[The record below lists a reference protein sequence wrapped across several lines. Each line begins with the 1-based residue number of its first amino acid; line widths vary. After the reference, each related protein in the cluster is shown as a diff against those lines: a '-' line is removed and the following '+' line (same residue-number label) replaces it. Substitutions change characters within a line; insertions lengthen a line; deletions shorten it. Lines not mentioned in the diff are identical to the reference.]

1 MDATSTSLDR
11 RRRAG
16 APAEAE
22 DSPPAAGR
30 PDLDLDVVAAP
41 SGHRLWAALRT
52 PLGATAAGLL
62 GLVLLTALLAPLLWT
77 GPAEAIDT
85 SNILAGPS
93 AQHWIGTDALG
104 RDLFSRVLVATRLSV
119 LLALAATGIAVG
131 VGLILGSAPV
141 LLGPTA
147 GQAVAWLIGVA
158 VAFPGLLLALF
169 FAVIFG
175 ASQTGAVCAIG
186 LAGAPSF
193 ARLCHTMIAGVMGR
207 DFVAAARVG
216 GIGRG
221 RVLIRHVLPN
231 IAEPLVVQATMGAG
245 SVLLSFAGLSFLGL
259 GVKAPAYDWGRLMN
273 EGLSGIFIHPLA
285 ALGPG
290 LAVVLA
296 GLAFNLTGET
306 AARSLG
312 LAAQGGFVSLAR
324 PQRPARSAGPAPAA
338 VPSTDEPA
346 RTVLT
351 VEGLEVAFP
360 GPAGP
365 LRPVRGVS
373 FSLAAGQA
381 LGLVGESGSGKSLT
395 ALAVAQLIEP
405 PGQVEAKRLRFA
417 GTDLGALGPRAQRHL
432 LGTSL
437 AMVFQ
442 DPMTSLNPTMRVGSQ
457 LAEVSR
463 QHYGLRRRAA
473 WRRAVERLAAVRIDQ
488 SERRAR
494 QYPHEFSGGMRQR
507 AMIGMGVMGTP
518 RLIIADEPTTALDV
532 TVQQQVLDLLR
543 SIRRQDQVA
552 LWLIS
557 HDVSVVA
564 EVCDRVM
571 VMYAGRIVEELPIER
586 LRHDARHPYTRLLV
600 AAVPDMTTDL
610 TAPLP
615 TIPGRPVEVGQT
627 PPGCAFAPRCPLAG
641 ALCRSSD
648 PELEPDG
655 ADGRVACWRAG
666 AALPGSEPAEA
677 MP

>member
-1 MDATSTSLDR
+1 MEADQTVPGRPLEADPALADSLSEPPQVDWEAPTDLAPTR
-11 RRRAG
+11 RR
-16 APAEAE
+16 
-22 DSPPAAGR
+22 
-30 PDLDLDVVAAP
+30 LL
-41 SGHRLWAALRT
+41 AALRT
-52 PLGATAAGLL
+52 PLGASAAILL
-62 GLVLLTALLAPLLWT
+62 GLVLLTALLAPLLWS
-77 GPAEAIDT
+77 GRAEAIDT
-85 SNILAGPS
+85 SNLLAGPS

-104 RDLFSRVLVATRLSV
+104 RDLFCRVLVATRLSV
-119 LLALAATGIAVG
+119 LLALAATGLSVG
-131 VGLILGSAPV
+131 VGLALGAAPV
-141 LLGPTA
+141 WLGPVA
-147 GQAVAWLIGVA
+147 GQAVVWFIGAA

-193 ARLCHTMIAGVMGR
+193 ARLCHTLIAGVMGR

-216 GIGRG
+216 GISRG
-221 RVLIRHVLPN
+221 RILFRHVLPN
-231 IAEPLVVQATMGAG
+231 VAEPLVVQATMGAG
-245 SVLLSFAGLSFLGL
+245 GVLLSFAGLSFLGL

-296 GLAFNLTGET
+296 GLAFNLTGEA

-312 LAAQGGFVSLAR
+312 LAAQGGYVAGSL
-324 PQRPARSAGPAPAA
+324 PARSARSGRTAARPPAPPPAPAQR
-338 VPSTDEPA
+338 EI
-346 RTVLT
+346 LT
-351 VEGLEVAFP
+351 VEGLRVFFP
-360 GPAGP
+360 GPDGP
-365 LRPVRGVS
+365 LQPVRGVS
-373 FSLAAGQA
+373 FSVAAGQA

-395 ALAVAQLIEP
+395 ALAVAQLIEA
-405 PGQVEAKRLRFA
+405 PGQVEAGRLSFCGA
-417 GTDLGALGPRAQRHL
+417 DLLADGPRLWRHL
-432 LGTSL
+432 LGTSM

-442 DPMTSLNPTMRVGSQ
+442 DPMTSLNPTMRVGDQ

-463 QHYGLRRRAA
+463 QHYGLGRRPA

-488 SERRAR
+488 AERRAR

-507 AMIGMGVMGTP
+507 AMIGMGVMGSP

-532 TVQQQVLDLLR
+532 TVQEQVLDLLR

-552 LWLIS
+552 IWLIS
-557 HDVSVVA
+557 HDVAVVS

-571 VMYAGRIVEELPIER
+571 VMYAGRIVEELPVAR

-610 TAPLP
+610 AAPLP
-615 TIPGRPVEVGQT
+615 TIPGRPVEVGQF
-627 PPGCAFAPRCPLAG
+627 PPGCAFAPRCPA
-641 ALCRSSD
+641 AVPLCRRRD

-655 ADGRVACWRAG
+655 AGGRVACWRAG
-666 AALPGSEPAEA
+666 QPWPAVDWTEAAP
-677 MP
+677 